1 VKATNTVW
9 KMRKRR
15 LREYNGGDKI
25 VQSILCTSMK
35 FSQWNS
41 LVLLMIP
48 KNKERATLM
57 DSHYYTFKINKTLGY
72 VIVDTY
78 QKYMKPSLLLLP
90 MIHMET

>member
-1 VKATNTVW
+1 
-9 KMRKRR
+9 
-15 LREYNGGDKI
+15 
-25 VQSILCTSMK
+25 
-35 FSQWNS
+35 
-41 LVLLMIP
+41 MIP